1 MNMMVSGLTGAAPVC
16 VHDEEVLDFGT
27 SKGIS
32 ISAAFT
38 MRRDTCTSD
47 LIDLFGRDTLV
58 SSTEHVRKFVSNKFR
73 KVPWEDLDDILVRPL
88 SPSSL
93 SAPLERTQLTSCSL
107 VSPRRM
113 ESGRRC
119 SRSARRSNASAI
131 DSLRS
136 AGDGC
141 KATTVILF

>member
-73 KVPWEDLDDILVRPL
+73 KVPWEDLDDILVRPSL
-88 SPSSL
+88 PLSL
-93 SAPLERTQLTSCSL
+93 SLRLLCA
-107 VSPRRM
+107 
-113 ESGRRC
+113 
-119 SRSARRSNASAI
+119 RS
-131 DSLRS
+131 
-136 AGDGC
+136 
-141 KATTVILF
+141 